1 MYLSEP
7 RICTGRIY
15 NMQKY
20 SESFQNSSGRGLG
33 MAAIETSSHQDRL
46 NLLRREPYPTFFFYN
61 RNKTQTPGIIQL
73 LFRPTKLN
81 SASDKHQAP
90 SMPPQFREHRAV

>member
-1 MYLSEP
+1 
-7 RICTGRIY
+7 
-15 NMQKY
+15 
-20 SESFQNSSGRGLG
+20 

-46 NLLRREPYPTFFFYN
+46 NLLRREPYPKFYN